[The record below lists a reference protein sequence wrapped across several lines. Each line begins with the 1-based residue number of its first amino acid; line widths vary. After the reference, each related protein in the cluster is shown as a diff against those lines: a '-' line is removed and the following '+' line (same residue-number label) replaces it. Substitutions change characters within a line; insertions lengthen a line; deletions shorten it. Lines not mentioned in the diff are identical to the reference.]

1 MLLSLWCLKNV
12 KPCNYGATYEYGAEW
27 TSLAIASKA
36 QCFWDSGKG
45 SSLTH
50 IITSILFVFWS
61 CSNYFFMVFGCFY
74 SGVYGVSSQELCNI
88 VFSCCLKFFFG
99 ASTCCC
105 FACRGEAD
113 ERDTMNML
121 KTAKGEG
128 GSGVTIC
135 IHIIYTYKYMLYIHS
150 HAMSHP
156 HTHVHTYT
164 YGCKYLSF

>member
-88 VFSCCLKFFFG
+88 VFSCCLKFFFWCLYVLLFCMQRRSRWTWHNEHVENSERWG
-99 ASTCCC
+99 W
-105 FACRGEAD
+105 FRGD
-113 ERDTMNML
+113 HMHTHN
-121 KTAKGEG
+121 
-128 GSGVTIC
+128 I
-135 IHIIYTYKYMLYIHS
+135 YKYMLYIHS